1 MKQRLSQSPAT
12 AHPTPARP
20 IPLTPPA
27 RILIVDDDHLLCG
40 LHSLVLERHG
50 YDTVTAENGED
61 ALTQLS
67 FGHFDLVVTDRAMPV
82 LDGASM
88 VLALRSAGSR
98 IPVIM
103 ISGSLALS
111 PLPPAV
117 AREVNIALLKPAHP
131 KEIIEAVAQVLRTH
145 PACEDHSPA
154 FNSSAPIVRF

>member
-1 MKQRLSQSPAT
+1 MVPAT
-12 AHPTPARP
+12 SSH
-20 IPLTPPA
+20 PA
-27 RILIVDDDHLLCG
+27 RILIVDDDNLLCG

-67 FGHFDLVVTDRAMPV
+67 GGHFDLVITDRTMPI

-88 VLALRSAGSR
+88 ILALRSAGSR

-131 KEIIEAVAQVLRTH
+131 NEILTAVAQVLKTH
-145 PACEDHSPA
+145 PLPDSSLPA
-154 FNSSAPIVRF
+154 YNPSVAPARF